1 MLSRIKKYFE
11 DRGVTTADFPK
22 AFIAHEFLSV
32 AFLGLTWAACY
43 HVQPS
48 QSPLF
53 APINKTLRES
63 NNFVVVKMR
72 QSYQTVISKA
82 ERRIMYQ
89 EWFMKRGIDSG
100 RMAVSLA
107 ESTFFRKLAKPVTIP
122 AKLWLTWKF
131 VQVVN
136 VHGGEQQDDDRA
148 AAATATA
155 AGPPSAAGDMHDRR
169 RPHKKEKGD
178 VRIKEQRRGR
188 RQDKGALTDP
198 AVADGVD

>member
-1 MLSRIKKYFE
+1 
-11 DRGVTTADFPK
+11 
-22 AFIAHEFLSV
+22 
-32 AFLGLTWAACY
+32 
-43 HVQPS
+43 
-48 QSPLF
+48 
-53 APINKTLRES
+53 
-63 NNFVVVKMR
+63 
-72 QSYQTVISKA
+72 
-82 ERRIMYQ
+82 
-89 EWFMKRGIDSG
+89 
-100 RMAVSLA
+100 MAVSLA

-198 AVADGVD
+198 AVADGVDEPWWGRVRGMLEGSPSRGALRAGGGGWGGSRGGNRRRKSVCPPWRGAGGGPGCFALPALATTPRVLEGGVCCRRV